1 MHQSKKK
8 KRFIKIAQQISKESN
23 RTHHILSRY
32 GYRSVV
38 NNMRPKAG
46 EVDFLLCQLKQLR
59 EINKRLEA
67 VFTAVL
73 APYRDPREITE
84 SNQPF

>member
-8 KRFIKIAQQISKESN
+8 KRFIKIAQQIGKESS
-23 RTHHILSRY
+23 HMDHILYRY
-32 GYRSVV
+32 GFRSVV
-38 NNMRPKAG
+38 NDMRPREG
-46 EVDFLLCQLKQLR
+46 EVTFLMCQLRQLR